1 MTISS
6 RSLLAGLALLLGV
19 ASPRSAVAQSAKA
32 GAKTPAKPGAASV
45 GAPTSMSVKRL
56 PLAVTDIADIVTL
69 EKLED
74 RRDYDA
80 ATLQRISTA
89 KHPEL
94 RRRAALAIA
103 RLYDPRGRA
112 LLRAMRTDPD
122 TAVLATVAWA
132 TGQLVDTSAVAWLD
146 SLLQGTKTPVGVATE
161 AAGAFGKIRTSD
173 TRLRLSLYL
182 GNATA
187 GPRTAPVVAE
197 ALLAIGRHRE
207 RGAIGAI
214 VRWAQ
219 SADVEL
225 RWRAAWALFRNR
237 DPAAIPDLMALATDP
252 SPEVR
257 FWAVRGLSGAR
268 ADSSDVGSAGTRPV
282 LLAALRDADR
292 RVQTEAVRTLG
303 SYSDAGSL
311 IQLTLLLNAEDMWI
325 ATTAAEGIGSR
336 GDKSRAAI
344 AQLVSSTESDNPT
357 WIRAAALSA
366 LADVWLAAALE
377 PATAMAKDTSLTART
392 AAAQVLAKLGV
403 GAREGLESLLKDSDR
418 AVRATAWTGYLSLAD
433 TADEL
438 PLRRVARRGA
448 FASQDVAVR
457 AAAAA
462 SMAKWADASDIPTL
476 LAAFAVALTDSALIA
491 QESTIEALADIEQR
505 GGGAAAAFF
514 AKYPVA
520 PSDAVYGFAGRG
532 FGAKTIAAWGTGR
545 PVRTTRTDADYQ
557 RIVESLI
564 IPVYNGGPAPRL
576 RWETTKGMVDT
587 ELNPLDTPLAADYL
601 LQLTAKGTMQHV
613 RFDRVVP
620 NFVVQQR
627 EAETNEPLQ
636 RDEISRGRLIRG
648 NLSWG
653 SNIGNAPRFPGRGP
667 GAAYDTGPAV
677 YTFGVTPQPHNE
689 GDFSALGHVIRGI
702 DVVDR
707 LELGDYVKSVRV
719 LKPGEK

>member
-1 MTISS
+1 
-6 RSLLAGLALLLGV
+6 
-19 ASPRSAVAQSAKA
+19 
-32 GAKTPAKPGAASV
+32 
-45 GAPTSMSVKRL
+45 
-56 PLAVTDIADIVTL
+56 
-69 EKLED
+69 
-74 RRDYDA
+74 
-80 ATLQRISTA
+80 
-89 KHPEL
+89 
-94 RRRAALAIA
+94 
-103 RLYDPRGRA
+103 
-112 LLRAMRTDPD
+112 
-122 TAVLATVAWA
+122 
-132 TGQLVDTSAVAWLD
+132 
-146 SLLQGTKTPVGVATE
+146 
-161 AAGAFGKIRTSD
+161 
-173 TRLRLSLYL
+173 
-182 GNATA
+182 
-187 GPRTAPVVAE
+187 
-197 ALLAIGRHRE
+197 
-207 RGAIGAI
+207 
-214 VRWAQ
+214 
-219 SADVEL
+219 
-225 RWRAAWALFRNR
+225 
-237 DPAAIPDLMALATDP
+237 
-252 SPEVR
+252 
-257 FWAVRGLSGAR
+257 
-268 ADSSDVGSAGTRPV
+268 
-282 LLAALRDADR
+282 
-292 RVQTEAVRTLG
+292 
-303 SYSDAGSL
+303 
-311 IQLTLLLNAEDMWI
+311 
-325 ATTAAEGIGSR
+325 
-336 GDKSRAAI
+336 
-344 AQLVSSTESDNPT
+344 
-357 WIRAAALSA
+357 
-366 LADVWLAAALE
+366 
-377 PATAMAKDTSLTART
+377 MAKDTSLTART

-433 TADEL
+433 TVDEL

-620 NFVVQQR
+620 NFVAQQR

-636 RDEISRGRLIRG
+636 RDEISRGRLVRG